1 MPRPHWSLC
10 LVLALGLIAGCGE
23 TPPAETDHEAET
35 PDVKVEVAAV
45 TLDGLMDLVEMDLE
59 NSEAPRTKPVVV
71 HLWANWCP
79 ECVTE
84 IPALVEFQK
93 RLGDKADFVSVSMD
107 FAENNKKHANL
118 AAAVAAVT
126 AAADAKSLPFAVH
139 VADPGDGDAAGWY
152 AYLEVSN
159 EVPWTVVFDKDG
171 VKKADHQTFE
181 SADQAMTWFEGAL
194 KAE

>member
-1 MPRPHWSLC
+1 MPRLHWSLC
-10 LVLALGLIAGCGE
+10 LVLALGLMTACGE
-23 TPPAETDHEAET
+23 TPPADTDPEAET

-45 TLDGLMDLVEMDLE
+45 TLEGLMGIREPE
-59 NSEAPRTKPVVV
+59 TPRTKPLVV

-84 IPALVEFQK
+84 IPTLIEFQK
-93 RLGDKADFVSVSMD
+93 RLGDKADFISVSMD
-107 FAENNKKHANL
+107 FAENNKKHADL

-126 AAADAKSLPFAVH
+126 AAAKAKSLPFAVH

-152 AYLEVSN
+152 TYLEVSK
-159 EVPWTVVFDKDG
+159 EVPWTVVFDKDDVRKG
-171 VKKADHQTFE
+171 GHQTFE
-181 SADQAMTWFEGAL
+181 SADQAMTWFAEAT